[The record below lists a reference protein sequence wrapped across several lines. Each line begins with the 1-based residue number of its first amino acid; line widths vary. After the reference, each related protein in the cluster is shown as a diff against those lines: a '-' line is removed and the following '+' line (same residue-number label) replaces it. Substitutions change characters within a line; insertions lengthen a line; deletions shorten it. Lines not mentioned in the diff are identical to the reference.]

1 MYSLLSGV
9 LETSKEDQIRWIV
22 ILNIIFQCFK
32 AVLAHNITI
41 YNYTK
46 EETETQS

>member
-9 LETSKEDQIRWIV
+9 LETSKDQIQWIV
-22 ILNIIFQCFK
+22 ILNIFQCFK
-32 AVLAHNITI
+32 AVLADDITI